1 MNKTLFPDEFT
12 GEFYK
17 IFSGKKKIT
26 LSQTED
32 KKKGQIFSQLFLYV
46 K

>member
-17 IFSGKKKIT
+17 IFSGKKKNHSIT
-26 LSQTED
+26 N
-32 KKKGQIFSQLFLYV
+32 
-46 K
+46 